1 MSPVVPIRQTSPAA
15 ERNKGPI
22 VEQLQRLLPKQG
34 RLLEI
39 ASGTGQHAL
48 HGAAAL
54 PGWHWQ
60 PSDADAAALG
70 SITAWRQQAG
80 LANLAPPL
88 HLDVLSQ
95 PWPVTDQFDAVFCAN
110 MLHIAPWPCCAAL
123 MQGAAQRLTEPGLLL
138 VYGPFRVQ
146 DEATAPS
153 NLDFDADLRQ
163 RNPQW
168 GLRWLHEV
176 AAEAEQAGLAL
187 QQRVA
192 MPANN
197 LLLVFGRRP

>member
-1 MSPVVPIRQTSPAA
+1 MSAAPPLRQTSPAA

-22 VEQLQRLLPKQG
+22 TEQLQRLLPASG

-39 ASGTGQHAL
+39 ASGSGQHAV

-60 PSDADAAALG
+60 PSDTEATALG
-70 SITAWRQQAG
+70 SIRAWRQHSG

-88 HLDVLSQ
+88 ALDVLSQ
-95 PWPVTDQFDAVFCAN
+95 PWPVDGLFDALFCAN

-123 MQGAAQRLTEPGLLL
+123 MQGAARHLAADGRLLI
-138 VYGPFRVQ
+138 YGPFQVEGQ
-146 DEATAPS
+146 ATAPS
-153 NLDFDADLRQ
+153 NLAFDADLRQ
-163 RNPQW
+163 RHPQW

-176 AAEAEQAGLAL
+176 AAEAERTGLAL

-197 LLLVFGRRP
+197 LLLVFARPR